1 MSKEYRIVLS
11 YDVQKLFLV
20 KAKNEEEAFS
30 KAYENWQGDTKKD
43 DWEYRDHIE
52 TVMVN
57 NNE

>member
-30 KAYENWQGDTKKD
+30 KAYKNWQGDTKKY
-43 DWEYRDHIE
+43 DWKNRYNIE
-52 TVMVN
+52 SV
-57 NNE
+57 